1 MMLSMNPTFLGNNPV
16 ESQTQTGILTSD
28 AQAFLLKLA
37 AAFEPRRQQ
46 LLARRR
52 TVQQEIDNG
61 KLPDFLPET
70 AGIRQGE
77 WKVAPIPKDL
87 RDRRVEITGPVDRKM
102 IINALNSGANVFM
115 ADFEDSNSPT
125 WNNNIEGQ
133 LNLRDAIRGT
143 IRYVSPE
150 GKRYQ
155 LGVQPGNVGGA
166 APWMAPGRKALSGGW
181 EADLGVAV

>member
-1 MMLSMNPTFLGNNPV
+1 MKATTSPV
-16 ESQTQTGILTSD
+16 ESQMEAGVLTSE

-37 AAFEPRRQQ
+37 AAFEPRRQE

-52 TVQQEIDNG
+52 TVQQDIDNG

-70 AGIRQGE
+70 AEIRQSD
-77 WKVAPIPKDL
+77 WKVAPIPRDL

-125 WNNNIEGQ
+125 WENNVQGQ
-133 LNLRDAIRGT
+133 INLKSAVAGT
-143 IRYVSPE
+143 ITYRSPE
-150 GKRYQ
+150 GKEY
-155 LGVQPGNVGGA
+155 
-166 APWMAPGRKALSGGW
+166 ALNEAVATLMVRPRGW
-181 EADLGVAV
+181 HLPEKHLLIDGK